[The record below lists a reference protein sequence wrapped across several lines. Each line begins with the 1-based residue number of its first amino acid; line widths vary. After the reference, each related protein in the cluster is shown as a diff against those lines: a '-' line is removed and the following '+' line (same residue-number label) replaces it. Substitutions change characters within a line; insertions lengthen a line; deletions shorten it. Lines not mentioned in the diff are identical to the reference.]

1 MDMKNYSVP
10 VYVSILVIVGITLVN
25 TVCSFTQ
32 IVLPDMVVRIL
43 GIIDLI
49 ALAVLVFFL
58 VRLLASRKNK

>member
-32 IVLPDMVVRIL
+32 IVLPDMVIRIL